1 LAYEVR
7 IERQACRTL
16 EKLERGVQRRIAT
29 AIRGLADDPRPAG
42 SRKLKNREVWRIRV
56 GDYRVIYGVND
67 KESIVLVAKIDHRR
81 DVYRRG

>member
-1 LAYEVR
+1 
-7 IERQACRTL
+7 
-16 EKLERGVQRRIAT
+16 VQRRIAT